1 MNKITKVLKA
11 IFFSGKFSTEW
22 RKNNLHNFTTPVTRF
37 KMDAVKVGKGTYG
50 KLFVVTRDYQNVKL
64 SIGNYCSIA
73 GGVKFLLS
81 GNHQYD
87 IISTYPYELLILNSH
102 EAGIAVAKGD
112 IVVGDDVWIG
122 ENAIVCSGVTIG
134 QGAIVAAG
142 AIVTK
147 DIEPYAIV
155 GGNPAKVIKYR
166 FNENIRKKLIQIN
179 IGEVF
184 EKARKT
190 KNYSV
195 LHSILT
201 DNNIDEIIS
210 TWRDREN

>member
-22 RKNNLHNFTTPVTRF
+22 RKNNLHNFTTPVTKF

-112 IVVGDDVWIG
+112 IVVGDDVWFVVFVFVFLMMYG
-122 ENAIVCSGVTIG
+122 LERMPLYVRALQLV
-134 QGAIVAAG
+134 
-142 AIVTK
+142 
-147 DIEPYAIV
+147 
-155 GGNPAKVIKYR
+155 KVR
-166 FNENIRKKLIQIN
+166 LWQQ
-179 IGEVF
+179 VQ
-184 EKARKT
+184 
-190 KNYSV
+190 
-195 LHSILT
+195 L
-201 DNNIDEIIS
+201 
-210 TWRDREN
+210 

>member
-1 MNKITKVLKA
+1 M
-11 IFFSGKFSTEW
+11 
-22 RKNNLHNFTTPVTRF
+22 
-37 KMDAVKVGKGTYG
+37 
-50 KLFVVTRDYQNVKL
+50 
-64 SIGNYCSIA
+64 
-73 GGVKFLLS
+73 
-81 GNHQYD
+81 
-87 IISTYPYELLILNSH
+87 
-102 EAGIAVAKGD
+102 AKGD

-179 IGEVF
+179 IGSF
-184 EKARKT
+184 
-190 KNYSV
+190 
-195 LHSILT
+195 
-201 DNNIDEIIS
+201 
-210 TWRDREN
+210 

>member
-22 RKNNLHNFTTPVTRF
+22 RKNNLHNFTTPVTKF

-87 IISTYPYELLILNSH
+87 IIS
-102 EAGIAVAKGD
+102 
-112 IVVGDDVWIG
+112 
-122 ENAIVCSGVTIG
+122 VCFPLQVMPSTVNR
-134 QGAIVAAG
+134 
-142 AIVTK
+142 
-147 DIEPYAIV
+147 EV
-155 GGNPAKVIKYR
+155 GGWRSHCRSQWVMMYGLVRMPLFVRALQLVKVR
-166 FNENIRKKLIQIN
+166 LWQQ
-179 IGEVF
+179 VQ
-184 EKARKT
+184 
-190 KNYSV
+190 
-195 LHSILT
+195 L
-201 DNNIDEIIS
+201 
-210 TWRDREN
+210 

>member
-22 RKNNLHNFTTPVTRF
+22 RKNNLHNFTTPVTKF

-112 IVVGDDVWIG
+112 IVVGDDV
-122 ENAIVCSGVTIG
+122 
-134 QGAIVAAG
+134 
-142 AIVTK
+142 
-147 DIEPYAIV
+147 
-155 GGNPAKVIKYR
+155 
-166 FNENIRKKLIQIN
+166 
-179 IGEVF
+179 
-184 EKARKT
+184 
-190 KNYSV
+190 
-195 LHSILT
+195 
-201 DNNIDEIIS
+201 
-210 TWRDREN
+210 

>member
-22 RKNNLHNFTTPVTRF
+22 RKNNLHNFTTPVTKF

-102 EAGIAVAKGD
+102 EAGIAVAKG
-112 IVVGDDVWIG
+112 
-122 ENAIVCSGVTIG
+122 E
-134 QGAIVAAG
+134 
-142 AIVTK
+142 
-147 DIEPYAIV
+147 V
-155 GGNPAKVIKYR
+155 GGWRSHCRSQWVMMYGLVRMPLFVRALQLVKVR
-166 FNENIRKKLIQIN
+166 LWQQ
-179 IGEVF
+179 VQ
-184 EKARKT
+184 
-190 KNYSV
+190 
-195 LHSILT
+195 L
-201 DNNIDEIIS
+201 
-210 TWRDREN
+210 